1 MPLKKSEGLTEL
13 RLHLCE
19 AQAECRK
26 ATAAIKRAHE
36 IFKDA
41 PLVDGHYSV
50 RLALEQQARAIRR
63 VSEMLS
69 KFSERVVKRE
79 DELNQEQSA
88 DSTSNSEGK

>member
-1 MPLKKSEGLTEL
+1 MPLKKNEGLEEL

-19 AQAECRK
+19 AQAEYRK
-26 ATAAIKRAHE
+26 ATAAIRRAHE

-41 PLVDGHYSV
+41 PRVDGQHAV

-69 KFSERVVKRE
+69 KFSDRVVKRE